1 MRFYNREKELE
12 TLSEIKEMS
21 GNGGQ
26 MTVLTGRRRIGKT
39 ALLIRSCENSP
50 TLYFFITRKAE
61 PLLCNEFVEEIR
73 TKLNEACGTFLSFGK
88 LFEYLMLLS
97 KRRAFNLVVDEFQE
111 FERVNVAVF
120 GEMQHYWD
128 LHKDESRM
136 NLLISGSVHSLMHK
150 IFEDRKEPLFSRAGR
165 IIRLKPFGTATLRQI
180 LADHHPDYT
189 NEDLLALY
197 CLTGGVAWYV
207 ELFVKYNTLTFNKM
221 LNILLRDDAPFLNE
235 GKNLLVEEFGKDNAI
250 YFSILEC
257 VARGLTSRSEME
269 AYLGGKDI
277 GGYLSRLENDYY
289 ILAQKRPIFAK
300 PSSRQVR
307 YYIADNFLSFWFR
320 FVYKYQNYIESG
332 NVEQLKAVIR
342 RDYPTFSGLMLERYF
357 RQRFVE
363 EGLYTNIGGYWNR
376 KGEDEIDMLAVN
388 ELEKRIEFVDI
399 KRSADRID
407 LGALAKKAQHFLAVN
422 KEVQDFEIVY
432 KGLSMNDM

>member
-1 MRFYNREKELE
+1 MRFYNREKELA

-21 GNGGQ
+21 ENGGQ

-39 ALLIRSCENSP
+39 ALLIKSCEVSP
-50 TLYFFITRKAE
+50 TLYFFVTRKAE

-111 FERVNVAVF
+111 FERVNASVF
-120 GEMQHYWD
+120 GELQHYWD

-180 LADHHPDYT
+180 LADHHRDYS

-197 CLTGGVAWYV
+197 SLTGGVAWYV
-207 ELFVKYNTLTFNKM
+207 ELFVKYNALTFNKM
-221 LNILLRDDAPFLNE
+221 LNLMLRDDAPFLNE
-235 GKNLLVEEFGKDNAI
+235 GKNLLIEEFGKDNAI

-257 VARGLTSRSEME
+257 VARGLTSRGEME
-269 AYLGGKDI
+269 AYLGGRDI
-277 GGYLSRLENDYY
+277 GGYLARLENDYY

-320 FVYKYQNYIESG
+320 FVYKYQNFIESG
-332 NVEQLKAVIR
+332 NIEQLKAVIR
-342 RDYPTFSGLMLERYF
+342 RNYPTFSGLMLGRYF

-363 EGLYTNIGGYWNR
+363 EGRYTRIGGYWNR
-376 KGEDEIDMLAVN
+376 KGEDEIDMVAVN
-388 ELEKRIEFVDI
+388 ELEKRIEFVEI

-407 LGALAKKAQHFLAVN
+407 IGALAEKAQHFLAVN
-422 KEVQDFEIVY
+422 KEVHDFNVVY
-432 KGLSMNDM
+432 KGLSLNDM